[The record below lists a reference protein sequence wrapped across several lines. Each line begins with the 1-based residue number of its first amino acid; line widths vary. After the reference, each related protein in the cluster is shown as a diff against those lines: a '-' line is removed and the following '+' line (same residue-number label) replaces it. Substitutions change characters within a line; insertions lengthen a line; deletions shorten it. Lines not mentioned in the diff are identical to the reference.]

1 MIEVLNNSLNPYFNV
16 ACEEYVLK
24 NISQDCFFIWQNSP
38 SLIVGKH
45 QNSNAE
51 INKKF
56 VAENNI
62 PVIRRISGGGTVFQD
77 LGNINFSFI
86 TTVKNEQ
93 IINFNYFTQPI
104 ILLLEE
110 LGITAI
116 LNSRNN
122 IFIGDN
128 KITGTA
134 AHIFKNRVIHHG
146 TLLFST
152 SVLDLENAIDNDLN
166 TYKDK
171 AIKSV
176 RNNVTNI
183 YDHLNPKISIHV
195 FKELLKN
202 KISKEFN
209 VETKYE
215 LTDYDNSEIR
225 NLVKIKYQTWEWN
238 YGYSPAYKFV
248 KSSKDN
254 KLKIEIEVKKGLI
267 ETVVISGDSEIIN
280 NMLNVEKILIGKYHN
295 KEVIYDVLLKSGFID
310 NIFIENFLDCL
321 I

>member
-1 MIEVLNNSLNPYFNV
+1 M
-16 ACEEYVLK
+16 
-24 NISQDCFFIWQNSP
+24 
-38 SLIVGKH
+38 
-45 QNSNAE
+45 
-51 INKKF
+51 
-56 VAENNI
+56 
-62 PVIRRISGGGTVFQD
+62 
-77 LGNINFSFI
+77 
-86 TTVKNEQ
+86 
-93 IINFNYFTQPI
+93 
-104 ILLLEE
+104 
-110 LGITAI
+110 
-116 LNSRNN
+116 
-122 IFIGDN
+122 
-128 KITGTA
+128 
-134 AHIFKNRVIHHG
+134 
-146 TLLFST
+146 LFST